1 MVENG
6 AKGEV
11 MQYLCFDD
19 IMDPGNCRQILS
31 KTRQLNLRVIFALLK
46 MNIGIS
52 FYWTRMGVR
61 LNLKKWVI

>member
-11 MQYLCFDD
+11 MQYLCFGAM
-19 IMDPGNCRQILS
+19 MDPGNCRQILS

-52 FYWTRMGVR
+52 F
-61 LNLKKWVI
+61 